1 MYRPRA
7 NTGPM
12 LLMMMA
18 LVALSG
24 ATGALA
30 GPASVAESDTTRM
43 VVSAFPAQN
52 QAGDTVTVEL
62 KVPITGPAFNAYDA
76 YLTYDPAALQ
86 FLPAANVSTQEGPL
100 MTGACGL
107 RFHVFQ
113 ADSLA
118 GRLRISHSLMCA
130 GVSVTGPGV
139 VYRVRFRCRDVD
151 ADTPLRLLAAQP
163 FRTTYFYAGIILSPL
178 VTMDAT
184 VRVGTGSTS
193 GVAPARLGMSGLRA
207 VPNPFNPQTRIDF
220 RLDRDA
226 SATLRVYDARG
237 RLVTTLME
245 GFLGAGP
252 HSVPFDG
259 SGLASGAYLCRLES
273 AGGSLTRKLMLVR

>member
-1 MYRPRA
+1 MHRPSV
-7 NTGPM
+7 NFGPL
-12 LLMMMA
+12 LLMMA
-18 LVALSG
+18 FVALSG
-24 ATGALA
+24 ATGAFA
-30 GPASVAESDTTRM
+30 DPMSAAESDTTRM

-52 QAGDTVTVEL
+52 QPGDTVTVEL
-62 KVPITGPAFNAYDA
+62 KVPVAGPAFNAYDA
-76 YLTYDPAALQ
+76 YLTYDPAVLR
-86 FLPAANVSTQEGPL
+86 FLPAANASTQEGPL

-139 VYRVRFRCRDVD
+139 VYRVRFRCRDAD

-163 FRTTYFYAGIILSPL
+163 FRTTYFYAGIILTPL
-178 VTMDAT
+178 VTQDAS

-193 GVAPARLGMSGLRA
+193 DVVRPRTGMSDLRA

-220 RLDRDA
+220 RVDRDVP
-226 SATLRVYDARG
+226 ATLCVYDARG
-237 RLVTTLME
+237 RLVTTLLD
-245 GFLGAGP
+245 GVLAAGP